1 MYRTRLRGVAER
13 AIVESPSLRMSK
25 FAQIPVKGQD
35 PDDAKKDEVNEIVK
49 TANRF
54 QLVPGLDP
62 FMDLPDSRT
71 FTTKL
76 CSRLIVNSAGGV
88 LENAGLSLHRN
99 LGYPFIPGSAV
110 KGVARHAAWCEW
122 HDADEA
128 DRERIA
134 RSIAAVFGYPTNDRS
149 DDGLDDYLAQKCGEL
164 PHAGAV
170 CFFGAIPMGRA
181 RLETDILNVHH
192 REYYGMGRKV
202 ATDDENPTLCY
213 FPVVAADSEFRF
225 TVKRVRRSLSD
236 EDFKKAEMWLK
247 TALSLHGIGAKTSAG
262 YGWFDVD
269 AEDYDAIA
277 PDEGLL
283 ARWQTEYPSATK
295 QKKEFVKGD
304 WFTDPD
310 PVVQRSALEFVIRQE
325 WWSREKRNSGSRI
338 VEKVTGLA
346 GKFGLEV

>member
-128 DRERIA
+128 DGEEEEWILKYESLQYNSMFDKNNRSDVFFPYYRER
-134 RSIAAVFGYPTNDRS
+134 
-149 DDGLDDYLAQKCGEL
+149 K
-164 PHAGAV
+164 
-170 CFFGAIPMGRA
+170 
-181 RLETDILNVHH
+181 
-192 REYYGMGRKV
+192 
-202 ATDDENPTLCY
+202 
-213 FPVVAADSEFRF
+213 
-225 TVKRVRRSLSD
+225 
-236 EDFKKAEMWLK
+236 
-247 TALSLHGIGAKTSAG
+247 
-262 YGWFDVD
+262 
-269 AEDYDAIA
+269 
-277 PDEGLL
+277 
-283 ARWQTEYPSATK
+283 
-295 QKKEFVKGD
+295 
-304 WFTDPD
+304 
-310 PVVQRSALEFVIRQE
+310 
-325 WWSREKRNSGSRI
+325 
-338 VEKVTGLA
+338 
-346 GKFGLEV
+346 